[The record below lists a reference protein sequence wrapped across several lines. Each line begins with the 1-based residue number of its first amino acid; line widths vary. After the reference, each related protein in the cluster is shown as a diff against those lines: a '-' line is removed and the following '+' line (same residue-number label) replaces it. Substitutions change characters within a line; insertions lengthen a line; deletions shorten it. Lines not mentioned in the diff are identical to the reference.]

1 MPTHFILDKTVQ
13 KEQETITEILRL
25 TEKKPLQT
33 KEAVHLY
40 RFLNACFI
48 AVEEEKHKEEQQRE
62 RAKENAKMLA
72 IARQRKKEAEEKQK
86 ELTQLAPEAPTFPEI
101 IPSPQAELP
110 FLNFDEIPLEMPL
123 PQEIP
128 IPTPE
133 NLAIPLPQEI
143 PSTTPESQADILAAP
158 VPSQKKEYILR
169 LYDNAVGVLI
179 DKDENGNSKYNLIEP
194 FLSKDVAN
202 KARELF
208 GRDFE
213 KDNSLFDNFDFIK
226 KVAQKTAEKMGIPY
240 SDILTNQLRYYLE
253 RDILGAGIFD
263 ALLADE
269 NINAVICDG
278 PNKPIKIDYQGLGNI
293 TTNINC
299 KENEE
304 INQFLRRI
312 ATATGKSINEKNPIL
327 SVKFQGLQIDAAMG
341 LGGVNTKVTIRRLR
355 Q

>member
-1 MPTHFILDKTVQ
+1 MPTHFILDK
-13 KEQETITEILRL
+13 KLKEEQETITEILNL

-48 AVEEEKHKEEQQRE
+48 AVEEEKHQEEQQKE
-62 RAKENAKMLA
+62 RAKENAKVLA
-72 IARQRKKEAEEKQK
+72 LARQRKKEAEEKQR
-86 ELTQLAPEAPTFPEI
+86 ELTQLAPEAPTFPDI

-110 FLNFDEIPLEMPL
+110 LLNFDEIPLEAPL

-133 NLAIPLPQEI
+133 TNIP
-143 PSTTPESQADILAAP
+143 TPEVS
-158 VPSQKKEYILR
+158 SQKKEYILR
-169 LYDNAVGVLI
+169 LYDSAVGVLI
-179 DKDENGNSKYNLIEP
+179 DKDEKGNPKYNLIEP
-194 FLSKDVAN
+194 FLSRDVAN

-269 NINAVICDG
+269 NINALVCDG
-278 PNKPIKIDYQGLGNI
+278 PNKPLKIEYQGLGSIN
-293 TTNINC
+293 TNINC

-304 INQFLRRI
+304 MNQFVRRV

-327 SVKFQGLQIDAAMG
+327 NVKFQGLQIDATMG
-341 LGGVNTKVTIRRLR
+341 LGGTNTRVTIRRLR